1 MGDRDASEGAPSCV
15 SVVVGAAAVEGAG
28 GAGAGGGAAAAAAV
42 ATTLLETSGI
52 DGGEVVTK
60 LGCDKLLLVLVT
72 NLDGGVDGDIFIH
85 APVERKEEVLV
96 PEGPD
101 GPQLESLDVRDVHF
115 LN

>member
-28 GAGAGGGAAAAAAV
+28 GAGGAAGGAAAV